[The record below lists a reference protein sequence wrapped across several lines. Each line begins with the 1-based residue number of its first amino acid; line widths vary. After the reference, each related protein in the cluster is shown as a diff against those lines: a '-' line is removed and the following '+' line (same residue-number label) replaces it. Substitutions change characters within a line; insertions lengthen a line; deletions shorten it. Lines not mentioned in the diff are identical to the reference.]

1 MSSANGSF
9 LPVKKDPNNHSQH
22 DRLSRYNGRQSPVA
36 PAAFCQPPLSNLSY
50 PCVYLSTNKALASI
64 YIWNRPYKW
73 MTFEIR
79 EDGLPVY
86 NESFKNGLKELYG
99 GVRGYIYTC
108 QADFST
114 DAKTNIS
121 CAVLSTE
128 PVPVVETD
136 VVEDAYQR
144 IRQYEEEGLLVIHH
158 FESLSEE
165 QRARDKRIVLRAIQ
179 RLELLKGEHPLSPFV
194 KEKFPL
200 IWEEAIRLTSH
211 G

>member
-1 MSSANGSF
+1 M
-9 LPVKKDPNNHSQH
+9 
-22 DRLSRYNGRQSPVA
+22 
-36 PAAFCQPPLSNLSY
+36 
-50 PCVYLSTNKALASI
+50 
-64 YIWNRPYKW
+64 
-73 MTFEIR
+73 
-79 EDGLPVY
+79 
-86 NESFKNGLKELYG
+86 
-99 GVRGYIYTC
+99 
-108 QADFST
+108 
-114 DAKTNIS
+114 
-121 CAVLSTE
+121 
-128 PVPVVETD
+128 ETD

>member
-1 MSSANGSF
+1 
-9 LPVKKDPNNHSQH
+9 
-22 DRLSRYNGRQSPVA
+22 
-36 PAAFCQPPLSNLSY
+36 
-50 PCVYLSTNKALASI
+50 VYLSTNKALASI

>member
-1 MSSANGSF
+1 MIAYHGTTVGNLRLLRPFAN
-9 LPVKKDPNNHSQH
+9 PH
-22 DRLSRYNGRQSPVA
+22 
-36 PAAFCQPPLSNLSY
+36 SNLSY
-50 PCVYLSTNKALASI
+50 PCVYLSPNQALASI

-128 PVPVVETD
+128 PVPIVETD

-165 QRARDKRIVLRAIQ
+165 QRARDKRMVLRAIQ